1 MNHRTDLFW
10 GDLCPRVLRLSPPPR
25 VTDRKFGIPLFATN
39 NIVDRAIYGLILSSQ
54 SLPFQTATNLS
65 FSHLGY
71 QPLHSAVLAD
81 IRAMHI
87 SVLHQ
92 QHLALPSRGP

>member
-25 VTDRKFGIPLFATN
+25 VTDRKFGILLFATS
-39 NIVDRAIYGLILSSQ
+39 NIVDRATYGLIQ
-54 SLPFQTATNLS
+54 NRTTPAFQTTTNLS
-65 FSHLGY
+65 FSDLGY
-71 QPLHSAVLAD
+71 QLLHSAVLAD

-92 QHLALPSRGP
+92 QHLVLPSRGP